1 MPGAHALTRSRAV
14 RRSRPVHA
22 CGALRLVGGCTWHHN
37 NVGGVTAGQ
46 ARHNS
51 SNVGGVTAS
60 QARHNSSNVG
70 GVTASQARHNS
81 SNVGGVTAGQV
92 HWDNSSGKVMIVRA
106 LMSERWD
113 RTGG

>member
-14 RRSRPVHA
+14 RRSRSVHA
-22 CGALRLVGGCTWHHN
+22 CGALRLVSGCTWRHN
-37 NVGGVTAGQ
+37 NVE
-46 ARHNS
+46 
-51 SNVGGVTAS
+51 GVTAS
-60 QARHNSSNVG
+60 QV
-70 GVTASQARHNS
+70 RHNS

>member
-22 CGALRLVGGCTWHHN
+22 CGTLRLVGGCTW
-37 NVGGVTAGQ
+37 
-46 ARHNS
+46 RH
-51 SNVGGVTAS
+51 
-60 QARHNSSNVG
+60 
-70 GVTASQARHNS
+70 